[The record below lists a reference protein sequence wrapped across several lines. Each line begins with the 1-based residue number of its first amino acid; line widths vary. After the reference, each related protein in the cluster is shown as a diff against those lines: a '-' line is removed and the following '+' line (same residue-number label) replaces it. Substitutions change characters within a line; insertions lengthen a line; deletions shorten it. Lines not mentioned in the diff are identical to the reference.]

1 MDLNEEA
8 YKQTKKQAM
17 KSEFTRL
24 NQWDE
29 QDEQVLKRQR
39 MEMADNIIREKEQ
52 QSKAFRKSLAKYD
65 FGQVS
70 VFGTAAGEP
79 VQEFVPAKKAK
90 CRSCQNIYRGNKAKK
105 AIRERSEVDRSQ
117 TDRLQKTVD
126 GISYQLQQSIESRN
140 ADLER
145 RMEPYPEMQ
154 GRRDYDVMKY
164 FSNRLNGVVE
174 NYGSN
179 DYERRKIYLQPM
191 TDELLAYNIRV
202 ENFTPDYLA
211 KYGGQMYTKVMRFQA
226 FKKVYEDPINRKYF
240 NGLSDM
246 EKQLI
251 QVRILDMADLYE
263 NVLRFQCRSL
273 GVDMDNGKF
282 LKEDKDL
289 TERPEELAAVH
300 EFKEEIEHRN
310 ERTREIMIAGYGEQL
325 EKEQQKVEN
334 LNQRRKVEIEN
345 AEDDTLKGTGLT
357 GLMIGYAPSNIND
370 IRKLFVDH
378 PEQYEA
384 NKPLLDLMEQ
394 EFFRVTDAGSEYT
407 RMTMANNNLQLET
420 TATRLNGTKAE
431 QEGIGFI
438 EAQAGQM
445 TLKNTIITNRLNAL
459 QEGMRMIIKGEQ
471 PKQKSVANVIEE
483 FRQKL
488 EGREEAVQAQIDE
501 ATAGW
506 AQRSLN
512 AIDDEE
518 WRTYERYNGTGDMEG
533 MVTYLDYITGQ
544 KEDMYTDQLQENGL
558 REKVYEKLK
567 VKSVD
572 VDVQTSKG
580 TISGLNV
587 SRMIP
592 NVDILTVT
600 ADLSTEQAADM
611 LYKVAQG
618 KFESDEVKKMKS
630 EKMDTEQL
638 KEEERKAGQRDA
650 DTEEG
655 LREFKHAV
663 YKHLKRME
671 AKYGKMLT
679 QLHPEDALRKVNIH
693 EWGMDTR
700 LTQDMVQLIDNNE
713 TGIKLFT
720 EDKEDKNY
728 KEDMEYIALARY
740 YFHAAGAL
748 NSYIQA
754 HIAVATGED
763 LQFCSNMV
771 MEEMEKARKY
781 EDGVQEGPALKM
793 SQMPYY
799 EQYVRKRYRG
809 NENPLKKQGY
819 GRW

>member
-17 KSEFTRL
+17 KSEFTRM
-24 NQWDE
+24 NKWDEQDE

-39 MEMADNIIREKEQ
+39 MEMADSIIREKEQ

-65 FGQVS
+65 FVQVS

-79 VQEFVPAKKAK
+79 VQELVPAKKAK

-105 AIRERSEVDRSQ
+105 AIRERSEADR
-117 TDRLQKTVD
+117 TKTERLQKTVD

-191 TDELLAYNIRV
+191 TDELLGYNIRA

-226 FKKVYEDPINRKYF
+226 FKKVYEDPINREYF
-240 NGLSDM
+240 DGLSDM

-282 LKEDKDL
+282 LKADTEL

-370 IRKLFVDH
+370 IRKMFVDH

-506 AQRSLN
+506 AQRSLGE
-512 AIDDEE
+512 IDNPEFREYD
-518 WRTYERYNGTGDMEG
+518 RYDGKELGEYVPHLAGYGKDQ
-533 MVTYLDYITGQ
+533 YI
-544 KEDMYTDQLQENGL
+544 DQLNKLGLWDMINENVEKHRIEPVEHAIETRAGEIDGL
-558 REKVYEKLK
+558 CINR
-567 VKSVD
+567 
-572 VDVQTSKG
+572 
-580 TISGLNV
+580 I
-587 SRMIP
+587 IP
-592 NVDILTVT
+592 NAQILTVT
-600 ADLSTEQAADM
+600 AGLSVEQAGSM
-611 LYKVAQG
+611 VYKLAKG
-618 KFESDEVKKMKS
+618 KKGEEGSKKKDRIVK
-630 EKMDTEQL
+630 
-638 KEEERKAGQRDA
+638 A
-650 DTEEG
+650 G
-655 LREFKHAV
+655 LRE
-663 YKHLKRME
+663 YKDALYRHLKMLE

-679 QLHPEDALRKVNIH
+679 QLHPEDVLRRVNIH
-693 EWGMDTR
+693 EWGLDGS
-700 LTQDMVQLIDNNE
+700 LTQDMVQLIYNNK
-713 TGIKLFT
+713 TGIRLFT
-720 EDKEDKNY
+720 EDKKNKDY
-728 KEDMEYIALARY
+728 KKDMEYKALAE
-740 YFHAAGAL
+740 YFVHAFNAVNGYAQEFAL
-748 NSYIQA
+748 YDKPEKKVP
-754 HIAVATGED
+754 IADKED
-763 LQFCSNMV
+763 LLK
-771 MEEMEKARKY
+771 EMELARKY
-781 EDGVQEGPALKM
+781 ENEVQAGPALKA

-799 EQYVRKRYRG
+799 AQSVRQRYR
-809 NENPLKKQGY
+809 NSEWEMRREGY